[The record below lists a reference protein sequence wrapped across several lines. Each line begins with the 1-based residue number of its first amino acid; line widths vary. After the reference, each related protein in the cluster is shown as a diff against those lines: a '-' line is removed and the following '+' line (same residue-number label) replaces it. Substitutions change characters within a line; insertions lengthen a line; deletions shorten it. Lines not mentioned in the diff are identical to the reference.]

1 MSLGLK
7 GNDFVGSTKGPLKG
21 KIAAEC
27 LKKLAEETAEKH
39 EKFGD
44 DKEDRKKGEVDYEE
58 ICSMKYESDVD
69 SGSLFSSIGEHVF
82 DSKNISTVT
91 LTTSDD
97 QSVSTKSSG
106 SRHVSGA
113 VFSEIMNPQGRFR
126 INHE

>member
-1 MSLGLK
+1 MSCLDDNGTRRPSMSDVVWGLE
-7 GNDFVGSTKGPLKG
+7 FALQ
-21 KIAAEC
+21 
-27 LKKLAEETAEKH
+27 LQETAEKH

-126 INHE
+126 INHK